1 MKPLIVAFSGAAR
14 VGKDTSADAP
24 CFLKGWRRISFAA
37 ELKAD
42 VFAAISRAKKKDPLC
57 IGSLPHVSWFNDPV
71 RKEVLRPLLVAY
83 GAVLRKI
90 SPGHWIRRLEDSAFL
105 PHVGQ
110 WTKGFVITD
119 LRYKDEA
126 AWVRE
131 HGGIVITLQR
141 PGHAP
146 VNAEE
151 ERSLSEFTGDYVI
164 TNSGSKE
171 DLWDKVADVLS
182 EYTARKEQ
190 EK

>member
-24 CFLKGWRRISFAA
+24 CFLKGWRRVSFAEA
-37 ELKAD
+37 LKAD
-42 VFAAISRAKKKDPLC
+42 VFAAITRAKKKDPLC
-57 IGSLPHVSWFNDPV
+57 IGCPPHVSWFNDPV

-83 GAVLRKI
+83 GATMRKI
-90 SPGHWIRRLEDSAFL
+90 SPGHWIRRMEDASFL

-119 LRYKDEA
+119 LRYRDEA
-126 AWVRE
+126 EWVRE

-171 DLWDKVADVLS
+171 DLWDKVACVLN